1 MTEQNFIEAIGIYGQ
16 VCEMMNTENHNVQ
29 YEVLQLSS
37 LYHQPNF
44 AYQIASLYDSY
55 HNNKDF
61 IHLPNV
67 GTIIQNSKQFPII
80 IARRRDN
87 GTLLGVSTIK
97 YFENDENYI
106 NPYFPE
112 ENAHYLEIS
121 GLLVR
126 KDNIISGFPGIGK
139 RINEIAILGAS
150 KIHEIHPDIRMIGV
164 IDVRNVPSIE
174 ALKKSLHRIQ
184 KQRYFE
190 DYSLSGHL
198 IGYYEVHDFATES
211 LIEPQTLVLEI
222 SLTPSKMVDPIAI
235 TIDLEQQTETITETI
250 ERGEALEDP
259 ECGNVVFCS
268 IANRTMSR
276 IENLTVIPHES
287 ALGND
292 RKASFGSLFT
302 TTNESSDRK
311 VYIYE

>member
-1 MTEQNFIEAIGIYGQ
+1 
-16 VCEMMNTENHNVQ
+16 
-29 YEVLQLSS
+29 
-37 LYHQPNF
+37 
-44 AYQIASLYDSY
+44 
-55 HNNKDF
+55 
-61 IHLPNV
+61 
-67 GTIIQNSKQFPII
+67 
-80 IARRRDN
+80 
-87 GTLLGVSTIK
+87 
-97 YFENDENYI
+97 
-106 NPYFPE
+106 
-112 ENAHYLEIS
+112 
-121 GLLVR
+121 
-126 KDNIISGFPGIGK
+126 
-139 RINEIAILGAS
+139 
-150 KIHEIHPDIRMIGV
+150 MIGV

-250 ERGEALEDP
+250 EREFQKTLGCFGIKRGEALEDP